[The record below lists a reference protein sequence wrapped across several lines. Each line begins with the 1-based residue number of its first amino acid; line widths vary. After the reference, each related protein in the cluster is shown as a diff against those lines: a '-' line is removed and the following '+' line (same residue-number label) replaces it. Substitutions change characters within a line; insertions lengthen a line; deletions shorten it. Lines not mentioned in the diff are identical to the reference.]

1 MTMTMKT
8 IHQNR
13 TLTLSILGLNLG
25 LALALTTFSNSA
37 EARSREDRRQTRQ
50 SVRIQEGRA
59 SDDLTRTELKQ
70 TRKSG
75 KAIRRA
81 ERRFE
86 NNDGEIGAKE
96 AKALENMQDARS
108 RQIQRLKN
116 NDRVQGDGAVIA
128 NPPVTQP
135 VEPPAAE

>member
-1 MTMTMKT
+1 MKT
-8 IHQNR
+8 INQNK
-13 TLTLSILGLNLG
+13 TLLLSVLGLT
-25 LALALTTFSNSA
+25 LALTSFSDSA
-37 EARSREDRRQTRQ
+37 EARSREDRRQVRQ
-50 SVRIQEGRA
+50 AVRVHEGRA
-59 SDDLTRTELKQ
+59 SDDLTRMELKQ

-96 AKALENMQDARS
+96 AKALEAMQDARS
-108 RQIQRLKN
+108 RQIHRLKN